1 MPPRTL
7 LPVWAALLTCALSPL
22 ASFAADAPAAADATP
37 SKPEATAPSAKVELF
52 NGKDLTGWTSFL
64 KGGAPA
70 AETWSVKDGLLVCT
84 GKPNG
89 FLRTAKSYKQYKF
102 TVEWRFTKPG
112 NTGVVVHMSQ
122 PDAIWPKSIECQGM
136 HKSQGDFYLW
146 SGATAKEGVAMT
158 GKDGAVRGYRIGKQA
173 DAEKPAGEWNTF
185 TTICDKDTVTILV
198 NGKEVNKATGLNL
211 TEGAIGLQSE
221 GGAFEVKRCTLEPL

>member
-22 ASFAADAPAAADATP
+22 ASSAADAPASADATP
-37 SKPEATAPSAKVELF
+37 SKPEATAPTAKVELF
-52 NGKDLTGWTSFL
+52 NGKDLSGWTSFL

-70 AETWSVKDGLLVCT
+70 DGTWSVKDGLLICT

-89 FLRTAKSYKQYKF
+89 FLRTVKSYKQYKF
-102 TVEWRFTKPG
+102 TVEWRFTVAG

-136 HKSQGDFYLW
+136 HKAQGDFYLW
-146 SGATAKEGVAMT
+146 SGATAKEGVAMK
-158 GKDGAVRGYRIGKQA
+158 GKDGSIRGYRIGKQT
-173 DAEKPAGEWNTF
+173 DAEKPTGEWNTF

-198 NGKEVNKATGLNL
+198 NGKEVNKATGANL

-221 GGAFEVKRCTLEPL
+221 GGSFEVKRCTLEPL

>member
-1 MPPRTL
+1 MSPRTL
-7 LPVWAALLTCALSPL
+7 LPLWAAIFSSVLASPL
-22 ASFAADAPAAADATP
+22 AIAADAPAATV
-37 SKPEATAPSAKVELF
+37 ATAPASTPGAKVELF

-89 FLRTAKSYKQYKF
+89 FLRTEKSYKQYKF

-112 NTGVVVHMSQ
+112 NTGVVVHMTA

-136 HKSQGDFYLW
+136 HKNQGDFYLW
-146 SGATAKEGVAMT
+146 SGATAKEGVALKA
-158 GKDGAVRGYRIGKQA
+158 KDGTVRGYSIGKQL

-211 TEGAIGLQSE
+211 AEGAIGLQSE